1 MSISPFLIAAL
12 LVFVGWLWWVR
23 RRAETRRV
31 SSENRTPQPYRG
43 VAIQPGQEAC
53 PAVRNLAG
61 RRFLARAAPPLPLD
75 NCAVA
80 SCRCRYDHFADRRE
94 DDERRHSNALLR
106 GLTPHTGNTDH
117 RSGRDR
123 RRSAAAGA
131 DARH

>member
-23 RRAETRRV
+23 RRAETRRAV
-31 SSENRTPQPYRG
+31 IRKPDAAALSLRG
-43 VAIQPGQEAC
+43 HTTRAGGLPGRQESCRPTLPGA
-53 PAVRNLAG
+53 
-61 RRFLARAAPPLPLD
+61 AAPPLPLD

-94 DDERRHSNALLR
+94 DERRHSNALLR